1 MEPKTT
7 RIAAL
12 LGLRSDVDP
21 ERMTPGDMTT
31 ALNVRLDASGRASRR
46 DGRTLVSAGN
56 THSLFSDGVTT
67 LCVRAGYLQRVNADN
82 SLTALTPTSGVALA
96 YCAVNGTIYWSDGLT
111 SGIVEAGQNR
121 SWGLPVPQ
129 ILGAGSTSDGNLL
142 PGTYQLALTFVRAD
156 GQESGAGVA
165 HQLELPSGGAI
176 NVTTPTSDNPDVVAV
191 SLYLTTANGKTL
203 YKAVTVA
210 PGDVARY
217 SGNGNDLFTP
227 LLTQFMQG
235 AMPGEV
241 LAWMAGRVWVATGS
255 VLFPSGAY
263 AHELFDL
270 REYLPVPGNVTVLAP
285 QMGSDGLFVGTDKG
299 MFYLAGA
306 DPSDMKLVPKT
317 TNPVLRNTLTYVP
330 GNLFGDGQFAGIDIP
345 VWACK
350 TGIQAGYP
358 DGSVASL
365 TENRYP
371 LDLTGAGASF
381 FDSAQRAFVLS
392 AG

>member
-82 SLTALTPTSGVALA
+82 SLIALTSVSGPVA
-96 YCAVNGTIYWSDGLT
+96 YCTVNGLIYWSDGLT

-129 ILGAGSTSDGNLL
+129 GGNAESTLSGNLL
-142 PGTYQLALTFVRAD
+142 PGSYQWTMTFVRLD
-156 GQESGAGVA
+156 GQESGAGA
-165 HQLELPSGGAI
+165 AQTLDLPDGGGIRFTAPMSFDADI
-176 NVTTPTSDNPDVVAV
+176 VGVVFYLSTT
-191 SLYLTTANGKTL
+191 NGKTL
-203 YKAVTVA
+203 YKALVLE
-210 PGDVARY
+210 PGMQAEYR
-217 SGNGNDLFTP
+217 GNGFDLVAP
-227 LLTQFMQG
+227 LLTQFMQC
-235 AMPGEV
+235 AVPGEV
-241 LAWMAGRVWVATGS
+241 LAYMAGRIWVGTGA
-255 VLFPSGAY
+255 VIFPSGPFS
-263 AHELFDL
+263 HELFDPQ
-270 REYLPVPGNVTVLAP
+270 EYLPVSGNVTMLAP
-285 QMGSDGLFVGTDKG
+285 QATGNGMFVGTDKG
-299 MFYLAGA
+299 VFYMAGA
-306 DPSDMKLVPKT
+306 SPAEMNISPKG
-317 TNPVLRNTLTYVP
+317 NPPVIRGTLTYVP
-330 GNLFGDGQFAGIDIP
+330 GNLFGDGQFSGIDIP

-358 DGSVASL
+358 DGSVMSL
-365 TENRYP
+365 TQGRYP
-371 LDLTGAGASF
+371 LDLSGVGASY
-381 FDSAQRAFVLS
+381 FDGAQRAFVLS